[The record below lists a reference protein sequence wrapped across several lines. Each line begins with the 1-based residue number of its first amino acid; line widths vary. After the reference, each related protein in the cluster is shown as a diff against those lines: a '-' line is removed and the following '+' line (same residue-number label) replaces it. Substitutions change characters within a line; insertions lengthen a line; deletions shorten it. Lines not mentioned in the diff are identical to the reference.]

1 MVRAKAPKG
10 GYQPSLNQLSL
21 EEQIRER
28 LPAVLSTEREA
39 QGLTQE
45 QLAERAGLHT
55 TTIGKLERGHQIPSL
70 ALFILLAQ
78 ALSCSPMDLLRRILP
93 DVLMSGYEDPAV
105 TLVRGFPAADRAR
118 LVPVLEAIVDL
129 KRHP

>member
-55 TTIGKLERGHQIPSL
+55 TTIGKLERGQQIPSL
-70 ALFILLAQ
+70 ALFILLAK

>member
-1 MVRAKAPKG
+1 
-10 GYQPSLNQLSL
+10 
-21 EEQIRER
+21 
-28 LPAVLSTEREA
+28 
-39 QGLTQE
+39 
-45 QLAERAGLHT
+45 
-55 TTIGKLERGHQIPSL
+55 
-70 ALFILLAQ
+70 
-78 ALSCSPMDLLRRILP
+78 LP